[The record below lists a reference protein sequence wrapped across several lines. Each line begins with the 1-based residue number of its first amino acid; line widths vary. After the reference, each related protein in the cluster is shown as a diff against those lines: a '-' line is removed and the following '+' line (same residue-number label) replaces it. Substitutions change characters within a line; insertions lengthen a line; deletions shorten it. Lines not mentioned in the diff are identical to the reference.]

1 MKTAGASFAALRAC
15 CKASVALVRPALTAA
30 AASQREGSMPRAI
43 LFRFIWD
50 AGWAGPKGNAN
61 GLAATDEQI
70 ANPAASKVSQQAD
83 VV

>member
-1 MKTAGASFAALRAC
+1 
-15 CKASVALVRPALTAA
+15 
-30 AASQREGSMPRAI
+30 MPRAI